1 MANEFT
7 QLPLTDVVLVQLVT
21 KEHSPK
27 TLSFQTSDEI
37 KTEEVIKE
45 GEAKELIIKN
55 QLIAKKEVP
64 DLMLGYD
71 LTFKDNVMS
80 PEVMQVAQGGTIE
93 YDPET
98 RKFKKYEPP
107 AIGTKPNLTAFDTI
121 VYSEIVGDD
130 GATGEYAKFTFP
142 NCKGGN
148 VPVNL
153 KDGEYY
159 SNEYKVKSRPAI
171 GQKPYTLEMVD
182 ALPSGVR
189 AFGYDFY
196 EEVEPLKI
204 EVDHKDRD

>member
-21 KEHSPK
+21 KESVPK

-55 QLIAKKEVP
+55 QLIAKKETP
-64 DLMLGYD
+64 DLMMGYD

-80 PEVMQVAQGGTIE
+80 PEVMQVVQGGEIVYE
-93 YDPET
+93 EG
-98 RKFKKYEPP
+98 KFKSYEPP
-107 AIGTKPNLTAFDTI
+107 AIGTRPDSVAFDTI

-130 GATGEYAKFTFP
+130 GATGEYAKITFP

-148 VPVNL
+148 VPINL

-159 SNEYKVKSRPAI
+159 SNEYKVRSRPAI
-171 GQKPYTLEMVD
+171 GQKPYKLEIVDTL
-182 ALPSGVR
+182 PNGVR
-189 AFGYDFY
+189 AFEYDF
-196 EEVEPLKI
+196 I
-204 EVDHKDRD
+204 EDDK

>member
-21 KEHSPK
+21 RERSPR

-37 KTEEVIKE
+37 KTEEVVKE

-55 QLIAKKEVP
+55 QLIAKKETP

-80 PEVMQVAQGGTIE
+80 PEVMQVVQGGTIE
-93 YDPET
+93 YDTESG
-98 RKFKKYEPP
+98 KFKKYEPP
-107 AIGTKPNLTAFDTI
+107 AIGTKPNLTSFDTI

-171 GQKPYTLEMVD
+171 GQKPYTLEIVD
-182 ALPSGVR
+182 VLPSGVK

-196 EEVEPLKI
+196 EAIEPSKI
-204 EVDHKDRD
+204 EKKK

>member
-21 KEHSPK
+21 KEQTPK

-45 GEAKELIIKN
+45 GESKELIIKN
-55 QLIAKKEVP
+55 QLIAKKETP
-64 DLMLGYD
+64 DLMMGYD

-171 GQKPYTLEMVD
+171 GQKPYTLEIVD
-182 ALPSGVR
+182 VLPSGVR

-196 EEVEPLKI
+196 EEVEPLKT
-204 EVDHKDRD
+204 EKKK

>member
-21 KEHSPK
+21 KESSPR

-37 KTEEVIKE
+37 KTEEVVKE

-55 QLIAKKEVP
+55 QLIAKKETP

-80 PEVMQVAQGGTIE
+80 PEVMQVVQGGTIE
-93 YDPET
+93 YDSET
-98 RKFKKYEPP
+98 RAFKKYEPP
-107 AIGTKPNLTAFDTI
+107 AIGTKPNLTAFDVI

-171 GQKPYTLEMVD
+171 GQKPYILEIVNI
-182 ALPSGVR
+182 LPEGVR
-189 AFGYDFY
+189 AFGYEFY
-196 EEVEPLKI
+196 KDDIEEI
-204 EVDHKDRD
+204 